1 MKKSLL
7 ALAVSL
13 AAASG
18 AHAAWDNGSVDGFF
32 GNGEL
37 LLAVW
42 DVNTGH
48 KVSVAQDLG
57 DRFNDFDANLTN
69 ASFSKSY
76 TLDASAFSV
85 FATSNTADL
94 RYSIIAISNGQ
105 FNPVVQQVMVTTNAA
120 NPAPNSSD
128 IGNVINAS
136 VATATKVNKTDVNY
150 ALNKA
155 VVGTPGTN
163 DWLGDN
169 GVYGTQFTAQSL
181 PFNITATVGTS
192 LSFYEFNS
200 PDLSGVAD
208 VKAVGQWSLNLASG
222 TLTYAAPS
230 APAVP
235 VPGAA
240 WLMGSALLGLG
251 SIARRRA
258 A

>member
-18 AHAAWDNGSVDGFF
+18 AHAAWDNGSVDAFG

-42 DVNTGH
+42 DSNTNH

-57 DRFNDFDANLTN
+57 DRFFDYDAILNDS
-69 ASFSKSY
+69 SFSKTY
-76 TLDASAFSV
+76 ALDSSAFSV
-85 FATSNTADL
+85 FATSNAADL
-94 RYSIIAISNGQ
+94 HYAVIAISNGA

-136 VATATKVNKTDVNY
+136 VSPDIKINKGDVDY
-150 ALNKA
+150 AANNA
-155 VVGTPGTN
+155 VVGTPSTN
-163 DWLGDN
+163 NWLGDP
-169 GVYGTQFTAQSL
+169 GVFGPQFTQYSL
-181 PFNITATVGTS
+181 PFDVTAGVNDK
-192 LSFYEFNS
+192 LAFYEFNS
-200 PDLSGVAD
+200 PDLTGVAD
-208 VKAVGQWSLNLASG
+208 VKAVGQWSLNLANG
-222 TLTYAAPS
+222 TLTYAA
-230 APAVP
+230 AVP
-235 VPGAA
+235 VPAAA

-251 SIARRRA
+251 SVARRRSA
-258 A
+258 K